1 MKNLKSWLNRNN
13 FNFEVKEG
21 FTGQELIF
29 INIQGIGGE
38 QIKRIKAYLKRYKF
52 NFEYRCNYTYIL
64 AKKEEEK
71 IYKTIDNSIVQ
82 AANKRK

>member
-13 FNFEVKEG
+13 FSFEVKEG

-52 NFEYRCNYTYIL
+52 SFEYSCNYTFIL
-64 AKKEEEK
+64 AK
-71 IYKTIDNSIVQ
+71 
-82 AANKRK
+82 NK